1 MQTFKFQI
9 VTNIETTKTY
19 RHEVEAE
26 SYGEAEKIMKE
37 NVKNYN
43 FINENSFT
51 ECLFNPEEETE
62 DEENAMLYFIDNK
75 TRQSKNIKID

>member
-1 MQTFKFQI
+1 MQTFNFEI
-9 VTNIETTKTY
+9 VTNIKTTKTY
-19 RHEVEAE
+19 RHEIEAK
-26 SYGEAEKIMKE
+26 SYEEAEKIMKE

-51 ECLFNPEEETE
+51 DCLFNPEEETE

-75 TRQSKNIKID
+75 TRQSKNIQID